1 MFGKWI
7 HNVLLG
13 FDQWVNTW
21 FGGDP
26 DETISSRAG
35 KAARKG
41 RNWAVGLCWGLDKLD
56 PDHCE
61 TSVDETEG
69 KDQLFED

>member
-1 MFGKWI
+1 MSWFRNFFVG
-7 HNVLLG
+7 L
-13 FDQWVNTW
+13 DQWVNTW

-35 KAARKG
+35 KAKEKG
-41 RNWAVGLCWGLDKLD
+41 RNWAIGLCGALDLVD
-56 PDHCE
+56 EDHCE
-61 TSVDETEG
+61 TSINREDG